1 MAKYSMQ
8 CKSNNVLPFHVKY
21 KWTETS
27 SQSFKDA
34 LCSFSIKQ
42 KILNF
47 ENLDANSSS
56 DVLLDNLE
64 NIIFAAADVS
74 LQKKIKKRLQKRQV
88 RL

>member
-1 MAKYSMQ
+1 MLY
-8 CKSNNVLPFHVKY
+8 
-21 KWTETS
+21 
-27 SQSFKDA
+27 A
-34 LCSFSIKQ
+34 LISIKQ
-42 KILNF
+42 RILNF

-74 LQKKIKKRLQKRQV
+74 LKKKYYEKIKEASNLKKVV

>member
-1 MAKYSMQ
+1 M
-8 CKSNNVLPFHVKY
+8 KY
-21 KWTETS
+21 KWTEAS
-27 SQSFKDA
+27 LQSFKDA

-74 LQKKIKKRLQKRQV
+74 LQKKITKRLKKR
-88 RL
+88 